1 MCPFFVGHINPGLPK
16 MAPWS
21 FRSMA
26 ENIRL
31 GRITK
36 PDGAFCGTKR
46 RPADYRGRRQR
57 TWGRDS
63 VTEKPVSQRIRE
75 WLVLGLKN
83 GNANRMPVLLLGIIT
98 LGVYAFIQIADEMA
112 EGEIRNLDE
121 TLFLMMR
128 VPGDP
133 SRSIGPEWLQETA
146 LEVTAVGGYPLIML
160 TLAAVS
166 GFFIV
171 TKRYGA
177 ALYVVLSVGSGALL
191 SYTLKKFYAR
201 PRPDLVDHLD
211 TVHTASFPSGHAMV
225 TTVAYLT
232 LAAIVISYLETRRAR
247 AYVITVAVLVAV
259 MVGVSRVY
267 LGVHWPSDVAAGWA
281 LGAAWASFSWLVVHM
296 LQRHNG
302 RPARWLDQSPQ
313 N

>member
-1 MCPFFVGHINPGLPK
+1 M
-16 MAPWS
+16 
-21 FRSMA
+21 
-26 ENIRL
+26 
-31 GRITK
+31 
-36 PDGAFCGTKR
+36 
-46 RPADYRGRRQR
+46 
-57 TWGRDS
+57 WGRDC
-63 VTEKPVSQRIRE
+63 VTDTPISQRLRA
-75 WLVLGLKN
+75 WLVRGLKN
-83 GNANRMPVLLLGIIT
+83 GNANRMPVLLFGIVT

-133 SRSIGPEWLQETA
+133 ARPLGPGWLQETA
-146 LEVTAVGGYPLIML
+146 LEITAIGGYPLIML

-171 TKRYGA
+171 TRRYGA
-177 ALYVVLSVGSGALL
+177 ALYAVLSVGSGALL
-191 SYTLKKFYAR
+191 SQTLKQYYAR

-211 TVHTASFPSGHAMV
+211 AVHTASFPSGHALV

-232 LAAIVISYLETRRAR
+232 LAAIVIGYLESPRAR
-247 AYVITVAVLVAV
+247 AYVLGVAVLVAV

-281 LGAAWASFSWLVVHM
+281 LGAAWASFTWLIVHM
-296 LQRHNG
+296 LQRRKAKGLPWQTREPG
-302 RPARWLDQSPQ
+302 R
-313 N
+313 